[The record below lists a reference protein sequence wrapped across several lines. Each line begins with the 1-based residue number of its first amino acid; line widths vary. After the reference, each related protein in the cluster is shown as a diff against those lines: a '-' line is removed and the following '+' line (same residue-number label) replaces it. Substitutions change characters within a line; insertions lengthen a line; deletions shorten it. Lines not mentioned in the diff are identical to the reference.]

1 MPEANVSDEENTSLQ
16 KRLIC
21 IFFVRSCKMELG
33 CGLRES
39 IVEKD
44 RLFAKRSWRRRESV
58 TPGNRACWGLF
69 GLVPIEFGLGYVLQS
84 TNSSGVWM
92 LFCSSWVK
100 PHTI

>member
-1 MPEANVSDEENTSLQ
+1 
-16 KRLIC
+16 
-21 IFFVRSCKMELG
+21 MELG

-39 IVEKD
+39 IVERKIVFLENA
-44 RLFAKRSWRRRESV
+44 RGRWRRELV
-58 TPGNRACWGLF
+58 TPGNRACWGLVWI
-69 GLVPIEFGLGYVLQS
+69 GPNRIWISIYVLQS

>member
-1 MPEANVSDEENTSLQ
+1 
-16 KRLIC
+16 
-21 IFFVRSCKMELG
+21 MELG

-39 IVEKD
+39 IVERKIVFLENA
-44 RLFAKRSWRRRESV
+44 RGRWRRESV
-58 TPGNRACWGLF
+58 TRGNRACWGLV

-92 LFCSSWVK
+92 LFFSSWVK

>member
-1 MPEANVSDEENTSLQ
+1 
-16 KRLIC
+16 
-21 IFFVRSCKMELG
+21 MELG

-39 IVEKD
+39 IVERKIVFLENA
-44 RLFAKRSWRRRESV
+44 RARWRRELV
-58 TPGNRACWGLF
+58 TPGNSACWGLV

>member
-1 MPEANVSDEENTSLQ
+1 
-16 KRLIC
+16 
-21 IFFVRSCKMELG
+21 MELG

-69 GLVPIEFGLGYVLQS
+69 GLVPIEFGLGYVL
-84 TNSSGVWM
+84 
-92 LFCSSWVK
+92 
-100 PHTI
+100 